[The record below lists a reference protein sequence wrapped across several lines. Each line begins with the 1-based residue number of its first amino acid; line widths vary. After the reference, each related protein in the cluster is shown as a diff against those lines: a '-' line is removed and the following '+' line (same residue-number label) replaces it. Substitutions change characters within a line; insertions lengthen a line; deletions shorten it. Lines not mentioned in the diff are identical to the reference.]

1 MPPAAAEGGKGGELG
16 GPGTCVGLGWGK
28 GFGRRRRRGW
38 RRTPCEARGAD
49 RGGSSQHGWLA
60 TRPWHLALALELLV
74 QLYNSADELAL
85 AVLPILAAARCQLVR
100 PARQPSDNARQ
111 ATARQIVRT
120 DGTVAAAAAAAYQ
133 ATGSATAT

>member
-1 MPPAAAEGGKGGELG
+1 M
-16 GPGTCVGLGWGK
+16 
-28 GFGRRRRRGW
+28 
-38 RRTPCEARGAD
+38 
-49 RGGSSQHGWLA
+49 
-60 TRPWHLALALELLV
+60 ELLV

-85 AVLPILAAARCQLVR
+85 AVLPILAAARCQLIR
-100 PARQPSDNARQ
+100 PPRQPSDNARQ